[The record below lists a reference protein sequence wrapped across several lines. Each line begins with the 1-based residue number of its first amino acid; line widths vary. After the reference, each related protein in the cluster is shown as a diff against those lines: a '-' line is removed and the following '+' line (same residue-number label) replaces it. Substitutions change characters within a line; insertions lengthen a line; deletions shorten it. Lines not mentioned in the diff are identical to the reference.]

1 MPSARPDVWQDE
13 VAINNVRSDEERR
26 ACDDLQHLPKSKMKA
41 NEIDIVNLGRG
52 AEVM

>member
-26 ACDDLQHLPKSKMKA
+26 ACDDLQHFRKSEMKA
-41 NEIDIVNLGRG
+41 NKIDIVNLGGG
-52 AEVM
+52 AGVM